1 MKIVRNILLIAL
13 ALLVQSTVFGHFD
26 LFGVRPDLAMIVL
39 IFLAG
44 ETEPVGLIWYGFFMG
59 FLQDVY
65 SPEYLGFNAF
75 SMSMVAFVL
84 SVIRERLTV
93 ENYTVKLF
101 TTLFACMVHD
111 VVYYTLYTRFEFPVM
126 VSLFVRDGLPGAVYT
141 SVLAVLLV
149 SIWNRV
155 QNGGIF
161 VVVRELMGNR

>member
-1 MKIVRNILLIAL
+1 MKIVRNILLITL
-13 ALLVQSTVFGHFD
+13 AFLIQATLFGRFD
-26 LFGVRPDLAMIVL
+26 LFGVRPDLVMITL

-65 SPEYLGFNAF
+65 SPEYLGFNTF
-75 SMSMVAFVL
+75 SMSMMAFIL
-84 SVIRERLTV
+84 GVIRDRLTV

-111 VVYYTLYTRFEFPVM
+111 AVYYTLYTRFELPVM

-141 SVLAVLLV
+141 AVLAVLLV

-155 QNGGIF
+155 QSGGVF
-161 VVVRELMGNR
+161 FVVREIMGNR